1 MAKDRRLVDPNDYI
15 EYTKDP
21 FIKKR
26 QVNFDDSFQ
35 AKASTGVS
43 PWMPSRFEQQDLLRR
58 VQTRKAQLNPGLNF
72 LGDSPEVFEVFAG
85 IGRFTRKDNYDF
97 ENGRPLTA
105 LRPEE
110 QPGFSDIW
118 VEAYKLSPTLNPD
131 KRASNP
137 MPRLRNPDPKG
148 YLMATAEKRV
158 ENETED
164 NKSVAQLLASKTEDK
179 AEVFKR
185 NNEDV
190 KKA

>member
-1 MAKDRRLVDPNDYI
+1 MAKDRRLIDPNNYI
-15 EYTKDP
+15 AYTKDP

-26 QVNFDDSFQ
+26 QLNFDDLFQ
-35 AKASTGVS
+35 DKVSTV
-43 PWMPSRFEQQDLLRR
+43 PSRFERSDLLKR

-72 LGDSPEVFEVFAG
+72 IGDSPEEYEVFAG

-148 YLMATAEKRV
+148 YLMAAAEKRV
-158 ENETED
+158 ENEMED
-164 NKSVAQLLASKTEDK
+164 NKSVAQLLSDDSENK
-179 AEVFKR
+179 
-185 NNEDV
+185 NEES